1 MCSLF
6 LIEEKGKPLMCLS
19 VLDLEL
25 GGVYFMSKGY
35 SWW

>member
-6 LIEEKGKPLMCLS
+6 LIEEKGKPLMGLS
-19 VLDLEL
+19 VLDLEFTGL
-25 GGVYFMSKGY
+25 YFMSKGN